1 MATKKIYL
9 FCEAGMSTSIMVN
22 KMMEVV
28 KKHKMP
34 LEISAFPAIHAE
46 EKVEQ
51 EKPVAI
57 LLGPQVRHLSDKMK
71 QTFEPQG
78 IPVGTIAA
86 EAYGMMD
93 GERAMKDV
101 LKLIKDSKK

>member
-1 MATKKIYL
+1 
-9 FCEAGMSTSIMVN
+9 
-22 KMMEVV
+22 
-28 KKHKMP
+28 
-34 LEISAFPAIHAE
+34 
-46 EKVEQ
+46 
-51 EKPVAI
+51 
-57 LLGPQVRHLSDKMK
+57 MK

>member
-9 FCEAGMSTSIMVN
+9 FCEAGMSTSIMVT

-28 KKHKMP
+28 DKHHMP
-34 LEISAFPAIHAE
+34 LEIQAFPAIHAE

-57 LLGPQVRHLSDKMK
+57 LLGPQVRHLSDKLK
-71 QTFEPQG
+71 KTFEPQG
-78 IPVGTIAA
+78 IPVGIIDTQS
-86 EAYGMMD
+86 YGMMD
-93 GERAMKDV
+93 GERAMKGV
-101 LKLIKDSKK
+101 LKLIKESRK